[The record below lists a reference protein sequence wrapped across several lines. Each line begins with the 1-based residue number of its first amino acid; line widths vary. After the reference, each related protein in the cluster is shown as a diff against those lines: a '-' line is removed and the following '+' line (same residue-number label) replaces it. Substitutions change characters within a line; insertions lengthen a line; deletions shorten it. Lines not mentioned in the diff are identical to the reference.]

1 MICKS
6 IKISYF
12 FVGWPS
18 GTPFTFFQAPP
29 QIKWGHTQIGCT
41 SNFRKWGCRYLWRDC
56 TIFRYSHG
64 SASIYK
70 LAARILR
77 DLEVLALKANAEI
90 FEAILR
96 NNFSLELSSAYKPS
110 REKTLHFQTLRQNLQ
125 HLELRIGLHIHLNSW
140 KKLHQFFKLLS
151 QIENAW
157 VSLDQFFI
165 FIFLVKIV
173 QQYFGLKFSNNTS
186 CWQTILSKQWYFQLF
201 QCDR

>member
-1 MICKS
+1 M
-6 IKISYF
+6 
-12 FVGWPS
+12 GWPS
-18 GTPFTFFQAPP
+18 RTPLPFFQAPL

-41 SNFRKWGCRYLWRDC
+41 SNFRKWGCSHLWRDC

-70 LAARILR
+70 LVARISR
-77 DLEVLALKANAEI
+77 DLEGLALKANAEI

-110 REKTLHFQTLRQNLQ
+110 KEKILHFQTFRQNLQ

-151 QIENAW
+151 QIENSW
-157 VSLDQFFI
+157 VSLDRFFHIHFSGQDCSAILKPEI
-165 FIFLVKIV
+165 FK
-173 QQYFGLKFSNNTS
+173 
-186 CWQTILSKQWYFQLF
+186 
-201 QCDR
+201 